1 MNALNDNLNERNL
14 LRFITAGSVDD
25 GKSTLIGRL
34 LFDSKGIFADQL
46 AAVSRAKHKRTVGDT
61 IDLSL
66 LTDGLEAEREQGITI
81 DVAYR
86 YFATPKRKFIIADTP
101 GHEQYT
107 RNMVTGASTADAVI
121 ILVDVSK
128 VKLRE
133 DGGVDLLIQTKRHS
147 TIAHLLQIEH
157 VVVAVNKMDLV
168 NYDQDVYDRIVKAY
182 HEFAATLGI
191 KDVKTIPLSALAGDN
206 VVDASERMP
215 WYQGPTLI
223 ELLED
228 LSVYDESHN
237 SAFRFPVQLVARH
250 NGHEAN
256 DFRGYMGRIEA
267 GNVAVGDKL
276 VVQPS
281 GQSATVKEIVTF
293 DGSLQSASAG
303 QSVTIVLEE
312 YVDVSRGD
320 LLASSAQPA
329 SLLKQVNADVCWLS
343 EEPLDL
349 RRKYWIKHG
358 TKQTAAK
365 VTKIDSILD
374 INTQQRHD
382 ADALKLNDVAR
393 IALTVQQPL
402 AADAYSDIRIG
413 ISRQRL
419 LHGQRNARHVVQLQR
434 IRIVPL
440 LGVDV
445 KDRID
450 LRHFRSG
457 LLGAVLDPVF
467 AAQVQR
473 LLGQPAH
480 VGVHLLEQGGR
491 LRAGGQQVAARH
503 VHVLFQHDGDRLAGA
518 GALQGA
524 VEGDD
529 FLDRRALAGRL
540 HHQLVADGDVAGFD
554 TAHVAAEVVGFM
566 AIVAC
571 YQLYREAEGGVVRL
585 VVHRQV
591 FQQLDQGRALVP
603 WHALARVDHV
613 VAGQG
618 RQRNGLH
625 VLDAQRCSEFV
636 VCLDDAVV
644 HVLVVVHQVHLVDGH
659 HHVLDLQQ
667 VGDGGVALGLDQ
679 QVHAAVFSQ
688 LHFRHVDQDDHGIGG
703 GGAGYHVAGV
713 LFVARGVGDDEFALR
728 GGEIAVGHVDGDALF
743 ALGFQAVRQQR
754 QVDGVAHGA
763 LMLGARYGCELV
775 GEDAFAVEQQAANQG
790 ALAVV
795 DGAGGDEAQQVTFVQ
810 VVVQCVHQKY
820 PCFLRFSMEA
830 SEVWSSIRVA
840 PRSVI
845 WVTAVS
851 AMIASTSAAS
861 EDTGQV
867 QEISPTVRKRT
878 TWVSMLSPSR
888 AGVRSVSGTSRPLR
902 GMTWRSCAK

>member
-1 MNALNDNLNERNL
+1 MNALNENLNERNL

-168 NYDQDVYDRIVKAY
+168 NYDQDVYERIVKAY
-182 HEFAATLGI
+182 REFAATLGI

-267 GNVAVGDKL
+267 GSVSVGDKL

-329 SLLKQVNADVCWLS
+329 TLLKQVSADVCWLS
-343 EEPLDL
+343 EEALDL

-402 AADAYSDIRIG
+402 AADAYSDIRATGAFI
-413 ISRQRL
+413 L
-419 LHGQRNARHVVQLQR
+419 
-434 IRIVPL
+434 
-440 LGVDV
+440 
-445 KDRID
+445 ID
-450 LRHFRSG
+450 EVTH
-457 LLGAVLDPVF
+457 
-467 AAQVQR
+467 QT
-473 LLGQPAH
+473 
-480 VGVHLLEQGGR
+480 
-491 LRAGGQQVAARH
+491 VAA
-503 VHVLFQHDGDRLAGA
+503 GMIRL
-518 GALQGA
+518 
-524 VEGDD
+524 
-529 FLDRRALAGRL
+529 
-540 HHQLVADGDVAGFD
+540 
-554 TAHVAAEVVGFM
+554 
-566 AIVAC
+566 
-571 YQLYREAEGGVVRL
+571 
-585 VVHRQV
+585 
-591 FQQLDQGRALVP
+591 
-603 WHALARVDHV
+603 
-613 VAGQG
+613 
-618 RQRNGLH
+618 
-625 VLDAQRCSEFV
+625 
-636 VCLDDAVV
+636 
-644 HVLVVVHQVHLVDGH
+644 
-659 HHVLDLQQ
+659 
-667 VGDGGVALGLDQ
+667 
-679 QVHAAVFSQ
+679 
-688 LHFRHVDQDDHGIGG
+688 
-703 GGAGYHVAGV
+703 
-713 LFVARGVGDDEFALR
+713 
-728 GGEIAVGHVDGDALF
+728 GE
-743 ALGFQAVRQQR
+743 
-754 QVDGVAHGA
+754 
-763 LMLGARYGCELV
+763 
-775 GEDAFAVEQQAANQG
+775 
-790 ALAVV
+790 
-795 DGAGGDEAQQVTFVQ
+795 
-810 VVVQCVHQKY
+810 
-820 PCFLRFSMEA
+820 
-830 SEVWSSIRVA
+830 
-840 PRSVI
+840 
-845 WVTAVS
+845 
-851 AMIASTSAAS
+851 
-861 EDTGQV
+861 
-867 QEISPTVRKRT
+867 
-878 TWVSMLSPSR
+878 
-888 AGVRSVSGTSRPLR
+888 
-902 GMTWRSCAK
+902 